1 MKQRICAA
9 AVGFGVAAA
18 VMVSALG
25 CGGRAVAP
33 ESSVGTGAGSASA
46 ATVKKPG
53 KKLLPRTK
61 QPISPLA
68 RAFMDAAEVAGDDPV
83 AGRWIDDAN
92 AAVQAL
98 ESGNPALAQ
107 GLGAPP
113 PPVLSAF
120 RALEEWAGSG
130 EPVSIAEQ
138 RAEMSALFPSF
149 RLVTSLAAVVEHSDD
164 PRAAQALRFAKA
176 LRAPDN
182 AAISI
187 ALGSSVAARWGKV
200 LLQARKEPVS
210 AALRDYA
217 LTEQDAMALGRAL
230 VSESLALARIF
241 TFEDWKREAVASGAL
256 DPSVAPPKPRG
267 DGEPGSAFDPS
278 SFSDVVR
285 YREQNGLSTK
295 GDWVTEEF
303 VAYET
308 FWDET
313 EALVVN
319 AATPAEVVEIF
330 EQRTALTIDHPT
342 SMLVRLVGGMVMAPS
357 ASQIVTS
364 CLDDAQLYAELLAGA
379 KQK

>member
-1 MKQRICAA
+1 MGAVALLIGAA
-9 AVGFGVAAA
+9 TGGH
-18 VMVSALG
+18 G
-25 CGGRAVAP
+25 CGVKAAP
-33 ESSVGTGAGSASA
+33 SASGAGAAASA

-241 TFEDWKREAVASGAL
+241 TFEDWKREAGASGAL